1 MLDPKTYEHP
11 DPEDPHWP
19 WKPGDSVEGNRPH
32 PYEAEP
38 VLGGLKRR
46 PGESREEYE
55 RRIEK
60 GEHRAQ
66 YRLPDEG
73 ELDPYEL
80 EERYNPDEPEASD
93 PWDYER
99 GGPGSSRH
107 PRGGYGHS
115 SDEVDHSGESHE
127 QRKERKRLGK
137 RKKYLDRLPWSA
149 EVADEMK
156 KWEADV
162 KAAGL
167 SPSRLQEQA
176 EPLNEEAFTLA
187 ALGAAILTLLES
199 KVGRKVITTIL
210 DKIADLG
217 ETLAQGDDYIL
228 DKLSPGAEVPPFLQ
242 THQAWG
248 TGSIQADALSDF
260 IKGLNDEDA
269 GLLAQVITDTAAEE

>member
-1 MLDPKTYEHP
+1 MARRKNTKRIDPRHFLTET
-11 DPEDPHWP
+11 
-19 WKPGDSVEGNRPH
+19 VNR
-32 PYEAEP
+32 
-38 VLGGLKRR
+38 
-46 PGESREEYE
+46 GE
-55 RRIEK
+55 
-60 GEHRAQ
+60 
-66 YRLPDEG
+66 
-73 ELDPYEL
+73 EL
-80 EERYNPDEPEASD
+80 EEANWADENEAD
-93 PWDYER
+93 RPWSYKPSSA
-99 GGPGSSRH
+99 GGSSAQVD
-107 PRGGYGHS
+107 RGGYGQS
-115 SDEVDHSGESHE
+115 SDEADHSGESYD

-167 SPSRLQEQA
+167 SPSQLQEQV
-176 EPLNEEAFTLA
+176 EHLNEEALTLA
-187 ALGAAILTLLES
+187 AIGTAILTLLES

-242 THQAWG
+242 TLQAWG

>member
-1 MLDPKTYEHP
+1 MARRKNVKRIDPRYFLNETVAHGS
-11 DPEDPHWP
+11 D
-19 WKPGDSVEGNRPH
+19 
-32 PYEAEP
+32 
-38 VLGGLKRR
+38 
-46 PGESREEYE
+46 
-55 RRIEK
+55 
-60 GEHRAQ
+60 
-66 YRLPDEG
+66 
-73 ELDPYEL
+73 L

-115 SDEVDHSGESHE
+115 SDGPRIDPNETHA
-127 QRKERKRLGK
+127 QRKERRRLGRRK
-137 RKKYLDRLPWSA
+137 RQLDRLPWSA

-156 KWEADV
+156 KWEADLE
-162 KAAGL
+162 AAGL
-167 SPSRLQEQA
+167 SASQLQEHV
-176 EPLNEEAFTLA
+176 EPLNEEALTLA
-187 ALGAAILTLLES
+187 AIGTAILTLLES

-242 THQAWG
+242 TLQAWG

-260 IKGLNDEDA
+260 IKGLDDEDA
-269 GLLAQVITDTAAEE
+269 GLLAQVIADTGAEE